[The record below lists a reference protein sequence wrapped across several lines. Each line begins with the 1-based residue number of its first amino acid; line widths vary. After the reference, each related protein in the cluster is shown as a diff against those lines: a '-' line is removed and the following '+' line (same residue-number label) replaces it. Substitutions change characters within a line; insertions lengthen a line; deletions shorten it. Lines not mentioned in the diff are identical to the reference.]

1 MKTRLAAAV
10 LGAALAVLT
19 LTAADAAPKTVNQLT
34 QEAREAYD
42 RGDKALFLKNSEA
55 AARLRP
61 GNVVILYNLAC
72 GQALNGQTEAA
83 LATLSDIAAHRVAM
97 NLDAD
102 TDFDSIRA
110 TEGYKRVVA
119 AMNALRKERV
129 RGGATVAFTIPEKAV
144 VPEGVAYDPATKSF
158 FVASVNQGRIFRVGP
173 DGKAAPWTGAG
184 TGLKSPLG
192 IAVDPK
198 RRALWVVSES
208 IPNMNGGREG
218 DPPDSTL
225 FEFDLDSG
233 TLRRRVSPPAAPK
246 APHFDDL
253 TVASDGRVYV
263 NDGFNPRIYTLAP
276 GASELAVW
284 IEGGGID
291 SGTQGLALTPDG
303 RALYASDYR
312 GLYRID
318 VASKRVT
325 PLPVPPDL
333 ALNGID
339 GLVSFDG
346 SLVAIQ
352 NGIAPHRVSRLD
364 LTPDGAGV
372 ARARILE
379 MNNPAFDEPTLGTVV
394 DGALYFTANNQGHL
408 FEDPKKPPTPA
419 DLRDV
424 VILRLPLK

>member
-1 MKTRLAAAV
+1 VKTRFAAAL
-10 LGAALAVLT
+10 LGAALLGGDLAG
-19 LTAADAAPKTVNQLT
+19 ADDAKSVAQLM

-42 RGDKALFLKNSEA
+42 RGDKALFLQDYEA

-61 GNVVILYNLAC
+61 GDVLVLYNLAC
-72 GQALNGQTEAA
+72 GQALNGQTDAA
-83 LATLSDIAAHRVAM
+83 LSTLSAIVAHRVAM

-110 TEGYKRVVA
+110 TEGYRRILA

-129 RGGATVAFTIPEKAV
+129 SGGATVAFTIPEKGV
-144 VPEGVAYDPATKSF
+144 VPEGVAYDPATKAF
-158 FVASVNQGRIFRVGP
+158 FVASVNQGRVFRIGP
-173 DGKAAPWTGAG
+173 DGKAAPFAGAG
-184 TGLKSPLG
+184 TGLRSALG
-192 IAVDPK
+192 IAADPK
-198 RRALWVVSES
+198 RRALWVASET
-208 IPNMNGGREG
+208 IPQMNGGREG
-218 DPPDSTL
+218 DPPDSIL

-233 TLRRRVSPPAAPK
+233 KLRRKLSPPASPK

-276 GASELAVW
+276 GGSELTVW
-284 IEGGGID
+284 FESNGID
-291 SGTQGLALTPDG
+291 SGTQGLATTPDG

-318 VASKRVT
+318 VASKRAT

-339 GLVSFDG
+339 GLAYSDG
-346 SLVAIQ
+346 SLLAIQ
-352 NGIAPHRVSRLD
+352 NGIEPHRVIRLD
-364 LTPDGAGV
+364 LTPDGAGI
-372 ARARILE
+372 ARARLLE
-379 MNNPAFDEPTLGTVV
+379 MNNPAFDEPTLGTVAN
-394 DGALYFTANNQGHL
+394 GALYFTANNQGHR
-408 FEDPKKPPTPA
+408 FHDVNHPPRPED
-419 DLRDV
+419 LQDV